1 MRKTKNECS
10 FKRRDKVF
18 SAPLLS
24 LRISGMPEVRD
35 MKLITPVRRSARIE
49 RAVSRYPEM
58 LQDHDLV
65 VSSLNELLEVEDTE
79 CFVFRK
85 NEALPITLGFQVL
98 ES

>member
-1 MRKTKNECS
+1 
-10 FKRRDKVF
+10 
-18 SAPLLS
+18 
-24 LRISGMPEVRD
+24 
-35 MKLITPVRRSARIE
+35 
-49 RAVSRYPEM
+49 M